1 MSFDADAL
9 YNALIRDIGDGP
21 KELQPMSSRIENA
34 KALIRKNFLRK
45 EECSDPRAE
54 NAALLKFL
62 EANLRCENWTLQLE
76 SERDQ
81 LLYGYFVTEVRRF
94 LTSKFEERWLIEDY
108 AEIEEGA
115 RQGPGVALGANG
127 KDFYTKMF
135 SSPLACTSPAIYDH
149 YLRFTRR
156 TTWLGA
162 EIRRRHE
169 YGRCRLVE
177 GNKLSFV
184 PKYRDIARVICTE
197 PSLNMFYQL
206 GIGHVLTCRLKSRFG
221 INLETQPFKNRTL
234 ARIGSITDKW
244 FTIDLEAASD
254 SISLEM
260 CRAVLPSWF
269 FNLLCEFR
277 SPFCNTPIGK
287 RGLEMMSSM
296 GNGFTF
302 PLQTMLFSCV
312 VAAAAKVAEI
322 KLDNPNGDSIGNWG
336 VFGDDIIAPSEL
348 YVDVKRLLSILG
360 FSVNVA
366 KSFAEGPF
374 RESCGYDAFLGQNIR
389 SVYIKKYKTKQER
402 YAIINRLNMWS
413 ATTGI
418 SIPETIAMLVKSVPW
433 NPVPRYEDESA
444 GIQIPF
450 SLLVRRPRFCSDTG
464 SILYFPYVATD
475 RKISIGERVLKV
487 PRGEKP
493 RIYNGPGLLI
503 SFIGGTVNG
512 VAKLDADGRKAKGY
526 IPIPQKED
534 GTQYRRA
541 RRVAPFWDF
550 SPTRVWLH
558 PGKPWSRWE
567 TTVHENMRLVTSV
580 V

>member
-1 MSFDADAL
+1 MSFDANAL
-9 YNALIRDIGDGP
+9 YAALIRDLGEGP
-21 KELQPMSSRIENA
+21 TEIPLTPFSRVDAA
-34 KALIRKNFLRK
+34 KALMRKNFLRK
-45 EECSDPRAE
+45 MECSDPRAE

-62 EANLRCENWTLQLE
+62 EANLRCENWKLQLE

-81 LLYGYFVTEVRRF
+81 YLYGHFVAEVRRF
-94 LTSKFEERWLIEDY
+94 LTSQREERWLIEDY

-115 RQGPGVALGANG
+115 RQGPGVALGARGN
-127 KDFYTKMF
+127 DFYTKMF

-149 YLRFTRR
+149 YLRFARR
-156 TTWLGA
+156 TSWLGA

-184 PKYRDIARVICTE
+184 PKYRDIARVICSE

-206 GIGHVLTCRLKSRFG
+206 GIGHVLTKRLNSWFG
-221 INLETQPFKNRTL
+221 INLSNQPFKNRAL
-234 ARIGSITDKW
+234 ARAGSFSGRY

-254 SISLEM
+254 SISFEM
-260 CRAVLPSWF
+260 CRSVLPSWF
-269 FNLLCEFR
+269 FSLLAEFR
-277 SPFCNTPIGK
+277 SPFCFTPIGK

-312 VAAAAKVAEI
+312 VVAAAEVANV
-322 KLDNPNGDSIGNWG
+322 KLDYPRGDSIGNWG
-336 VFGDDIIAPSEL
+336 VFGDDIIAPTEL
-348 YVDVKRLLSILG
+348 YDDVKRLLSILG

-389 SVYIKKYKTKQER
+389 AVYLKRCRTKQER
-402 YAIINRLNMWS
+402 YAIINRLNQWS
-413 ATTGI
+413 ATTGVPL
-418 SIPETIAMLVKSVPW
+418 PETMKMLVESVPW
-433 NPVPRYEDESA
+433 NPIPRYEDQSA

-464 SILYFPYVATD
+464 SILYFPYVATS

-487 PRGEKP
+487 PKGEKH

-503 SFIGGTVNG
+503 SFIGGAVRDSAIT
-512 VAKLDADGRKAKGY
+512 
-526 IPIPQKED
+526 IPQKED
-534 GTQYRRA
+534 GTLYRRA

-550 SPTRVWLH
+550 TPTREWLT
-558 PGKPWSRWE
+558 PGNMWSRWE
-567 TTVHENMRLVTSV
+567 TTVMENLRLVKDLN
-580 V
+580 